1 MTRTLVVYYSR
12 SGKTQQMADDVA
24 AGLGATLERIEAP
37 GIGGGPL
44 GYVKAALSA
53 FGRRPVAIAAP
64 RHDPAD
70 FDLVVVGSP
79 VWIGGV
85 SGPVRTYLTRYGNSF
100 KRCAFFVT
108 LGGGDAES
116 AFADLAACSGRQPEA
131 IAAISDRDRRESLS
145 ATATMA
151 FLNRLLTCTPASPPR
166 G

>member
-1 MTRTLVVYYSR
+1 MTKTLVVYYSL
-12 SGKTQQMADDVA
+12 SDKTRQMADDIA

-37 GIGGGPL
+37 SIGGGAL

-53 FGRRPVAIAAP
+53 FGRRPVAIAEP

-79 VWIGGV
+79 VWVGRV
-85 SGPVRTYLTRYGNSF
+85 SGPVRTYLTRYGKSF

-108 LGGGDAES
+108 LGSGGAES
-116 AFADLAACSGRQPEA
+116 TFADMAACSGRQPEA
-131 IAAISDRDRRESLS
+131 IAAISDRDRREALS
-145 ATATMA
+145 ETTVMA
-151 FLNRLLTCTPASPPR
+151 FLNRLLTCAPATAPK